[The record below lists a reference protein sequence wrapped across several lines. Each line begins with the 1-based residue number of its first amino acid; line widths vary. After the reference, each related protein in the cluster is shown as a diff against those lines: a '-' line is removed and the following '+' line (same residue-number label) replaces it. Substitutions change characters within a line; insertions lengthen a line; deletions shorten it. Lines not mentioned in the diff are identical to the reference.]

1 MNEIIVIP
9 RHLAIVRFIDI
20 PSVIDDEIEKMVEFQ
35 AIKEIP
41 YSKEDMIFS
50 YRNFGSYKDGF
61 SSIMLVIAKRE
72 MIDEMLREKDFNVD
86 AIRLHSELL
95 HLFLLKKGI
104 INTEGVNLV
113 IHVGKDDSE
122 IMMLDKN
129 QPKFSRGFK
138 NSDRFLEEITH
149 SLLAYKKDKN
159 NPEIDTIIVAHSS
172 IIDINNIK
180 PYIIE
185 HFRIPVNFYEYS
197 EDLTTLELPAKID
210 LVPKEFSDKKMKSQ
224 KRKQKFIT
232 YSLIGF
238 VIILFFASVSFK
250 IHEKKRLL
258 KMLTSRIDQLQSK
271 TERLD
276 IFLKKTMLAKK
287 HRLDGRF
294 IIEILKYSY
303 NLIPVNVSLSG
314 LSYDGGEL
322 ISYKGSTKDMSNIFP
337 FVKKLEKS
345 EYFDSVEVKYAT
357 KKKVKGE
364 ELTDF
369 IIQCRIGKNL

>member
-41 YSKEDMIFS
+41 YAKEDMIFS
-50 YRNFGSYKDGF
+50 YRNLGSYKDGF

-104 INTEGVNLV
+104 INTKGVNLV
-113 IHVGKDDSE
+113 IHISKDDSE

-185 HFRIPVNFYEYS
+185 HFRIPINFYEYS

-322 ISYKGSTKDMSNIFP
+322 IFYKGSTKDMSNIFP

>member
-1 MNEIIVIP
+1 MNEIIVVP

-20 PSVIDDEIEKMVEFQ
+20 PSLIDDEIEKMVEFQ

-50 YRNFGSYKDGF
+50 YRNLGSYKDGF
-61 SSIMLVIAKRE
+61 SCIMLVIAKRE
-72 MIDEMLREKDFNVD
+72 MIYEMLREKDFNVD

-95 HLFLLKKGI
+95 HLFLLKKGV
-104 INTEGVNLV
+104 INTERVNLV
-113 IHVGKDDSE
+113 IHIGRDDSE
-122 IMMLDKN
+122 IMILDKN
-129 QPKFSRGFK
+129 QPRFSRGFK

-159 NPEIDTIIVAHSS
+159 NPEINAIIVAYSS
-172 IIDINNIK
+172 AIDINNIK

-197 EDLTTLELPAKID
+197 EDLTTLGLSAKID
-210 LVPKEFSDKKMKSQ
+210 LVPKEFSDKKMKSRQ
-224 KRKQKFIT
+224 RKQKLIT

-238 VIILFFASVSFK
+238 IIILFFMAVSFK

-258 KMLTSRIDQLQSK
+258 KMLSSRIEQLQPR

-276 IFLKKTMLAKK
+276 IFLKKTEFAKK
-287 HRLDGRF
+287 YREDGRF
-294 IIEILKYSY
+294 IIEILNLSY
-303 NLIPVNVSLSG
+303 NLIPVNISLSG
-314 LSYDGGEL
+314 LSYDGGEF
-322 ISYKGSTKDMSNIFP
+322 IFYKGFSKDMFNIFS
-337 FVKKLEKS
+337 FVKQLEKL

-364 ELTDF
+364 EVTDF